1 MNKLILVAVAAL
13 TAGAFGVG
21 AANSAQTAGGD
32 FAKADANHD
41 GFVDMTE
48 AQGVFPNLTQD
59 IFTKADANGDGKL
72 DEAEYGNL
80 QGLAGGPGDT
90 TNGASSSSAASPGAS
105 ASVSAPASAS
115 AATGG

>member
-1 MNKLILVAVAAL
+1 MNKLVLVAVAAL

-21 AANSAQTAGGD
+21 AANAQTAGGD

-41 GFVDMTE
+41 GFVDMAE

-80 QGLAGGPGDT
+80 QGLAGGLGDT
-90 TNGASSSSAASPGAS
+90 TNGGNGSSASSSKS
-105 ASVSAPASAS
+105 
-115 AATGG
+115 GG

>member
-1 MNKLILVAVAAL
+1 MNKLVLVAVAAL

-21 AANSAQTAGGD
+21 ASYAQAGGD

-41 GFVDMTE
+41 GAVDMAE

-59 IFTKADANGDGKL
+59 IFNKADANGDGKL

-80 QGLAGGPGDT
+80 QGLAGGLGDT
-90 TNGASSSSAASPGAS
+90 TGGSSSSSAEASSSSSTS
-105 ASVSAPASAS
+105 
-115 AATGG
+115 GG